1 MGIHQITEALMK
13 AKATLLSVLLFC
25 TTWVIAQ
32 TTSPSSTGQT
42 STSSGTTSSTS
53 QTSPTPQTG
62 SSQSASNP
70 QTGTTSKTVTTMTQ
84 TVTTSTP
91 SQAGSAASQTGA
103 SANQTGANPSEVGV
117 TGNQNKIKGC
127 LGGSAATGIYTLTD
141 SQTGATY
148 TLIGNT
154 DKLRTHVG
162 EEVEITGQG
171 NSAGASTSGPSS
183 GSSSAMGS
191 GMGSSNPVN
200 SARSGSN
207 PDQTG
212 NVSGN
217 QAGNVNGKTQAKIAG
232 SSASGTG
239 NRFEVSDVTKL
250 SDHCPAPGSKPSAKL
265 GRSQSTSTRGAKTEI
280 VENSAPASETM
291 LAGQTAGSSI

>member
-13 AKATLLSVLLFC
+13 AKATLLSVLLVC
-25 TTWVIAQ
+25 ATWVIAQ
-32 TTSPSSTGQT
+32 TTSPGSTGQT

-84 TVTTSTP
+84 TVTTSAP

-148 TLIGNT
+148 TLIGST

-162 EEVEITGQG
+162 EEVEITSQG
-171 NSAGASTSGPSS
+171 NSAAPR
-183 GSSSAMGS
+183 
-191 GMGSSNPVN
+191 PV
-200 SARSGSN
+200 ALALAADLHLRW
-207 PDQTG
+207 DL
-212 NVSGN
+212 VW
-217 QAGNVNGKTQAKIAG
+217 A
-232 SSASGTG
+232 
-239 NRFEVSDVTKL
+239 
-250 SDHCPAPGSKPSAKL
+250 APIP
-265 GRSQSTSTRGAKTEI
+265 
-280 VENSAPASETM
+280 
-291 LAGQTAGSSI
+291 